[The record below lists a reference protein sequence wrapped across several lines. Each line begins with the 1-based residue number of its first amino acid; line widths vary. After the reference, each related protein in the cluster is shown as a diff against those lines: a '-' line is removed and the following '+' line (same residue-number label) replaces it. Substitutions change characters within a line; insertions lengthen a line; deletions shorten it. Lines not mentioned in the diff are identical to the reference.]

1 MLNTNLNDITR
12 RNNERVEL
20 HKVRRCEHMKIS
32 PKLVKWFGHA
42 EWFKNMWTGEIDSM
56 VRHLWDIGYESTPYE
71 DRKW

>member
-1 MLNTNLNDITR
+1 
-12 RNNERVEL
+12 
-20 HKVRRCEHMKIS
+20 MKIS